1 MKAQNLTGVDVDF
14 GPKMALDPK
23 ARMAEIQQL
32 GFLLNAVRVA
42 EVGSDEGQL
51 AAGVSIIIPSWRG
64 EDRLIRCLT
73 SVVEQSVDPELLEII
88 VVVNGQ
94 RDKSIDLLNAFSQ
107 NYPKHRIRI
116 FYVPTPSAGAARNL
130 GIAAASREYTTFV
143 DDDDYVGPKFIE
155 EMLRVALPDRIA
167 VSPIVN
173 VSSEG
178 VEDSD
183 NALNTVIRSKSLL
196 SFPLNSV
203 PVLLGFNA
211 CKLIPTNALRGLRYS
226 RELKSGE
233 DICFMSSIAVSRNYQ
248 AQVGTIHPDGAYY
261 RVLRDDSISRQELA
275 YDFAVDQRLAVISQL
290 EQMRAWDEGINDNLL
305 VALSN
310 SQAGF
315 VSRYLDGHPEE
326 LKRIE
331 NSIDHHAIQDFP
343 WKRLNAGKARDLVV
357 SYCFAPYSDTSAV
370 VAAKAIVERGRIV
383 DVISNSMTGVRRID
397 SSLNTIAGRLIDG
410 QFEVKSSPS
419 FAGWAQISE
428 FVRKGIVTADRQ
440 DARIDGYRTLYSRV
454 LWPGSHFLAAL
465 FKLKH
470 PKVVWTAE
478 FSDPVSTDASGAPR
492 SGELIRDDLFALFNR
507 AVAAKGYRGI
517 DSNSIFEW
525 CEYVTYVL
533 SDEVLFTNTNQR
545 DYMLSKIADK
555 KLRNLVLGKS
565 RVRHHPVPPA
575 RSYSVVPSQYT
586 LSESTINIGY
596 FGAFYDN
603 RGLTDVLTALMNTP
617 SHIRRKIR
625 LHVFTNRAEEFG
637 REVAGM
643 GLIGNV
649 LYQGYLPY
657 LEFLNLSTRFDVL
670 MVNDVERG
678 TNLDINPFLPSK
690 FSDYKGSGAKIWGVL
705 DEGSALSR
713 MELDYTSVVGNSASA
728 LNALSC
734 IYEDLIGL
742 SR

>member
-1 MKAQNLTGVDVDF
+1 MKAQNHFDVDVDF
-14 GPKMALDPK
+14 GPRMALDPK
-23 ARMAEIQQL
+23 ARKAEIQRL
-32 GFLLNAVRVA
+32 ESLINASRA
-42 EVGSDEGQL
+42 TEVGSEEGGL
-51 AAGVSIIIPSWRG
+51 TAGVSIIIPSWRG

-73 SVVEQSVDPELLEII
+73 SVVEQSVDPKLLEII
-88 VVVNGQ
+88 VVVNGE
-94 RDKSIDLLNAFSQ
+94 RDKSIEILDAFSG
-107 NYPKHRIRI
+107 NYPKHKIRV

-130 GIAAASREYTTFV
+130 GIAAATREYTTFV

-167 VSPIVN
+167 ISPIIN
-173 VSSEG
+173 ASSDG
-178 VEDSD
+178 VEDPD
-183 NALNTVIRSKSLL
+183 NSLNAMITSKSVL

-203 PVLLGFNA
+203 PALLGFNA
-211 CKLIPTNALRGLRYS
+211 CKLIPTDALLEIRYS
-226 RELKSGE
+226 KDLKSGE
-233 DICFMSSIAVSRNYQ
+233 DICFMSSIAISRNFQ
-248 AQVGTIHPDGAYY
+248 AQVGSIQSDAAYY
-261 RVLRDDSISRQELA
+261 RVLRDDSISRQELT
-275 YDFAVDQRLAVISQL
+275 YDFAVEQRLAVISQL
-290 EQMRAWDEGINDNLL
+290 EQMRVWDEGINDSLL

-315 VSRYLDGHPEE
+315 VSRYLDAHPDE
-326 LKRIE
+326 LDRIE
-331 NSIDHHAIQDFP
+331 ASIDRHAIQDFP

-383 DVISNSMTGVRRID
+383 DVISNSMAGVRRID
-397 SSLNTIAGRLIDG
+397 WSLKTIAGRLIDG

-419 FAGWAQISE
+419 FAGWSQISE
-428 FVRKGIVTADRQ
+428 FVRHGIVSADRQ
-440 DARIDGYRTLYSRV
+440 DAKIGGYRTLYSRV

-478 FSDPVSTDASGAPR
+478 FSDPVSSDASGSPR
-492 SGELIRDDLFALFNR
+492 SGELVRDDLFALFNR
-507 AVAAKGYRGI
+507 GVAAKGYKGI
-517 DSNSIFEW
+517 ESNSIFEW
-525 CEYVTYVL
+525 CEYITYVL
-533 SDEVLFTNTNQR
+533 ADEVLFTNNNQR
-545 DYMLSKIADK
+545 DYMLSKITDK

-575 RSYSVVPSQYT
+575 RSYSVVPSQYS
-586 LSESTINIGY
+586 LSETTINIGY

-625 LHVFTNRAEEFG
+625 LHVFTNRADEFG

-643 GLIGNV
+643 GLVGNV

-657 LEFLNLSTRFDVL
+657 LEFLNLSTRFEVL

-678 TNLDINPFLPSK
+678 NDLEINPFLPSK

-705 DEGSALSR
+705 DEGSALST
-713 MELDYTSVVGNSASA
+713 MELDYKSEVGNSSSA
-728 LNALSC
+728 LKAITR
-734 IYEDLIGL
+734 IYEDMAMTP
-742 SR
+742 R